1 MVENLGG
8 SIRNSHIKI
17 VNNFLN
23 TKLIIIPGSWFKQ
36 RVLNLQFGAI
46 FLRPEKY
53 LVSQIYW
60 MHTALKI
67 WTGQERCT
75 YQILTEEVPSEE
87 TGFGRS
93 FKEANL

>member
-8 SIRNSHIKI
+8 SIRNSHIKT

-23 TKLIIIPGSWFKQ
+23 TKLIIIPGPWFKQ

-53 LVSQIYW
+53 LVSQIY
-60 MHTALKI
+60 
-67 WTGQERCT
+67 
-75 YQILTEEVPSEE
+75 
-87 TGFGRS
+87 
-93 FKEANL
+93 